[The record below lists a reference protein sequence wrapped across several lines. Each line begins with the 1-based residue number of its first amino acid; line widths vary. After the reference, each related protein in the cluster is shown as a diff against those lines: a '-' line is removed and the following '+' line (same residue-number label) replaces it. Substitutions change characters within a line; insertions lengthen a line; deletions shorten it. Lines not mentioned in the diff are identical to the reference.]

1 MYLIKKLD
9 AKPKSFSIL
18 LSICLIGIMGLI
30 DHYIPSDMS
39 VSILYLFPVGIAT
52 WIGGNFTGIII
63 SIISSAT
70 WLIANPRPLNCSSVF
85 FVPYWNTIVNL
96 AFFLFTNYLLS
107 ELKST
112 LKNLERLARTDAL
125 TGLINRMFFLELAKR
140 EINQALRYQ
149 ETLTLAYIDIDDFK
163 KVNDQFG
170 HGVGDRLLCLVA
182 DVAQNTLRKIDIV
195 ARIGGDE
202 FAILL
207 PRTSY
212 ESAEV
217 VLYRVQRV
225 LVASMKQQGFSVT
238 FSIGAITFSDPPD
251 SVTEMIERADN
262 LMYFAKK
269 KGKNLLQHE
278 LVVTLQ
284 DAT

>member
-52 WIGGNFTGIII
+52 WIGGSFTGVLI
-63 SIISSAT
+63 SIISSVT
-70 WLIANPRPLNCSSVF
+70 WLIVNPRPLNCSSVF

-112 LKNLERLARTDAL
+112 LKNLEKLARTDAL

-140 EINQALRYQ
+140 EINQALRHQ
-149 ETLTLAYIDIDDFK
+149 ESLTLAYIDIDDFK

-251 SVTEMIERADN
+251 SVNEMIERADN

>member
-18 LSICLIGIMGLI
+18 LSICLTGIMGLI

-52 WIGGNFTGIII
+52 WIGGNYTGLLI
-63 SIISSAT
+63 SIISSII
-70 WLIANPRPLNCSSVF
+70 WLIVNPKPLSCSSAF
-85 FVPYWNTIVNL
+85 FVPYWNTVVNL

-107 ELKST
+107 ELKYT
-112 LKNLERLARTDAL
+112 LKNLEKLARTDAL

-140 EINQALRYQ
+140 EINQALRHQ
-149 ETLTLAYIDIDDFK
+149 ESLTLAYIDIDDFK

-217 VLYRVQRV
+217 VLYRVQKV

-238 FSIGAITFSDPPD
+238 FSIGAITFSDPPE
-251 SVTEMIERADN
+251 SVTEMIEKADH

-278 LVVTLQ
+278 LAVTLQ
-284 DAT
+284 DVT